1 MYRIVAY
8 GLLAVVL
15 GLLVWKHQEI
25 NELMGVSSSQP
36 SEPAAPAGAPESSG
50 QPAPAAPPPV
60 DFKM

>member
-25 NELMGVSSSQP
+25 NEMMGVSSSQP
-36 SEPAAPAGAPESSG
+36 SEPSSPAGAPESPS
-50 QPAPAAPPPV
+50 QSTPTAPPPV